1 MDRRVRKFFNSLLE
15 THPTLFEAKRVLEY
29 GSMTRSGVP
38 RNLFGKA
45 EEYVGVDWRDGPGVD
60 AVSLMH
66 DYKDKPNEYF
76 DLAVSTSALEHD
88 PHWVHSIT
96 RVHKLLRV
104 GGSFILTTTGIGSGQ
119 HSMQSS
125 PRKGY
130 YHNFWMGEVLDHTA
144 FYNGYWRIEAE
155 EHETEKT
162 LFFLFLGK
170 K

>member
-1 MDRRVRKFFNSLLE
+1 LDRRVRKFFNGLLE
-15 THPTLFEAKRVLEY
+15 THSTLFEAKRVLEY

-96 RVHKLLRV
+96 RVHKLPCRAHQGKDIITISGWEKCWTIRRSIMDI
-104 GGSFILTTTGIGSGQ
+104 GG
-119 HSMQSS
+119 
-125 PRKGY
+125 
-130 YHNFWMGEVLDHTA
+130 
-144 FYNGYWRIEAE
+144 
-155 EHETEKT
+155 
-162 LFFLFLGK
+162 
-170 K
+170 